1 MKKSHERIKN
11 QNNKILFTSNKQQ
24 NTNGKDFR
32 VFELLTQ
39 NKQKCNILL
48 VFTTILQSTTLQ
60 FLNESYIFVL
70 LNVWYF

>member
-60 FLNESYIFVL
+60 FFNESYIFVL